1 MFRNPP
7 TWHLYPVDIP
17 VTRRPRCTVA
27 GCELPCEVVQVQAN
41 LRGTTIPRPPTTTIL
56 CLMHGRAAGYEQ
68 PSRVLPPEHQNVF
81 QRMVVHAFDRADAL
95 PRQAS

>member
-1 MFRNPP
+1 M
-7 TWHLYPVDIP
+7 
-17 VTRRPRCTVA
+17 
-27 GCELPCEVVQVQAN
+27 
-41 LRGTTIPRPPTTTIL
+41 PRPPTTTIL